1 MGLLERKTAIITGG
15 GTGIGRAI
23 AKRFHD
29 EGAQVVICGRRE
41 DKLSEACSA
50 MAPNGNRLYKMRT
63 DVTVESD
70 LEGLVKFVV
79 EKTGR
84 INILVN
90 NASVM
95 RS

>member
-1 MGLLERKTAIITGG
+1 
-15 GTGIGRAI
+15 
-23 AKRFHD
+23 
-29 EGAQVVICGRRE
+29 
-41 DKLSEACSA
+41 

-70 LEGLVKFVV
+70 LEGLVKFAV